1 MWSRLQHKLN
11 AFELYT
17 IDVIYGRSEGA
28 WSAVYAAFLHALSWL
43 FSGVAQARLW
53 LYQRRILHDQPLG
66 CLVVVVGNLTVGGT
80 GKTPVVEKFARALRD
95 RGRRVAILSRGY
107 KSRPVPL
114 WRQAWIRLTHT
125 AEPPPR
131 VVSDGVRV
139 LLDSELAGDE
149 PFMLARNLPGVVV
162 LVDKNRVKA
171 GAYAIR
177 KFGCDTLV
185 LDDGFQYLPLKGRLN
200 LLLVDK
206 TNPFGNGALLPR
218 GILREPVKH
227 LRRASHI
234 FLTKSDG
241 VPDAELDELIRRHNP
256 RADVIE
262 CAHRPGYLQRFG
274 EPVMS
279 GVPVVAG
286 VADPGPIRVPNVAGV
301 ADPGPIRVPN
311 VAGVADPGPEIS
323 RTGLGEAGCLDP
335 VAGVADPGPIQPTA
349 PGSTTPATGGDLSG
363 PGSATPATIAPLA
376 TMPAGRVP
384 LTHLRGRRVLAF
396 SGIATPESFEKFLR
410 DLGADL
416 VARERFL
423 DHYRYTAEDLAGLF
437 ALAQREGAECLV
449 TTEKDAV
456 RVTVAAGC
464 PLPLYYL
471 RLEIE
476 LLHGAADF
484 DAAVERICF
493 SQHDQL

>member
-17 IDVIYGRSEGA
+17 IDVIYGRTEGA

-274 EPVMS
+274 EPVVS

-301 ADPGPIRVPN
+301 ADPGPIQRSECSRGRRPRS
-311 VAGVADPGPEIS
+311 DPGSECS
-323 RTGLGEAGCLDP
+323 RGRRPRSGNLPDRLGEAGCLDP

-349 PGSTTPATGGDLSG
+349 PGSTTPATVGSFRTGVGD
-363 PGSATPATIAPLA
+363 PGYNCAPGHHARRPRPPHPSAG
-376 TMPAGRVP
+376 PAG
-384 LTHLRGRRVLAF
+384 
-396 SGIATPESFEKFLR
+396 
-410 DLGADL
+410 
-416 VARERFL
+416 
-423 DHYRYTAEDLAGLF
+423 AGL
-437 ALAQREGAECLV
+437 QRHR
-449 TTEKDAV
+449 DA
-456 RVTVAAGC
+456 G
-464 PLPLYYL
+464 
-471 RLEIE
+471 E
-476 LLHGAADF
+476 L
-484 DAAVERICF
+484 
-493 SQHDQL
+493 